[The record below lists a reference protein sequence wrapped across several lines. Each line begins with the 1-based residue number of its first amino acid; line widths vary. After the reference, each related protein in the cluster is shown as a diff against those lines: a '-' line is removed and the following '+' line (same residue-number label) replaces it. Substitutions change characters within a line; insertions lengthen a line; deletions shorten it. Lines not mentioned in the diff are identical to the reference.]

1 MFTVVKES
9 NVVPLGSF
17 LKIVYELFN
26 QGTLKNQ
33 DKFNASN
40 DGATFRKT
48 DDADS
53 LMPKLSVVLAKK
65 ATL

>member
-1 MFTVVKES
+1 M
-9 NVVPLGSF
+9 PLGSF

-26 QGTLKNQ
+26 QGTLKNH

-40 DGATFRKT
+40 DGAIFKKT

-53 LMPKLSVVLAKK
+53 LMPKLSVVRAKK